1 MSTGDVLPN
10 DVRRRI
16 KQIRRADILVGIPC
30 FQNEDTVGGVATAVE
45 AGLRKHFPELR
56 SVICASD
63 GGSTDRSRETFLE
76 ASVGERAE
84 ALLVPPQTPVPEKL
98 CFQYTAIPGKGS
110 ALHSIFE
117 AARMLGAKACAVV
130 DADLRSIN
138 PYWIDRLLTPVVH
151 HGYEFVAPVY
161 ARHKYDGTI
170 TNSLAFP
177 LTTALYGMRIRQ
189 PIGGDFAF
197 SGDLAAFYADQGVW
211 RTDVARFGVDVWMT
225 TAAVVEGRRICQS
238 ILGAKLH
245 DPKDP
250 SQDLGPMFRQ
260 VVGTLFDLAG
270 EYADRWAKAKRAV
283 TPPTFGFRAAYS
295 AEPIELS
302 TPRLMW
308 QFVDGYVR
316 NHELWRRTLS
326 EESMAAVEAAV
337 AAASDSGRGL
347 VVDARL
353 WTTILYD
360 YLVAYHGDD
369 VDRDALL
376 DSLIPLYYARVAT
389 FVEDTR
395 EDSHTE
401 AERKVEQAVDLAVE
415 LKPYLRERWDRLVPG
430 RPLEEARAAEPV

>member
-1 MSTGDVLPN
+1 MSPGEVLPD

-16 KQIRRADILVGIPC
+16 DKIRRADILVGIPC
-30 FQNEDTVGGVATAVE
+30 FENEDTVGGVAIAVE

-56 SVICASD
+56 AVICASD
-63 GGSTDRSRETFLE
+63 GGSSDRSRQTFME
-76 ASVGERAE
+76 AQVGERAE

-98 CFQYTAIPGKGS
+98 CFQYTSIPGKGS
-110 ALHSIFE
+110 ALHAIFE
-117 AARMLGAKACAVV
+117 VARTLGAKACAVL
-130 DADLRSIN
+130 DADLRSIT

-170 TNSLAFP
+170 TNSLAYP

-197 SGDLAAFYADQGVW
+197 SGDLAAFYADQGMW

-250 SQDLGPMFRQ
+250 GRHLAPMFRQ

-270 EYADRWAKAKRAV
+270 DYADRWAKERRVV

-295 AEPIELS
+295 AEPIDVS
-302 TPRLMW
+302 IPRLTW

-316 NHELWRRTLS
+316 NHELWRRVLS
-326 EESMAAVEAAV
+326 AESMTDVEAAV
-337 AAASDSGRGL
+337 GAASESGRGL

-353 WTTILYD
+353 WTTIVYD
-360 YLVAYHGDD
+360 YLLAYHRADI
-369 VDRDALL
+369 DRDELL
-376 DSLIPLYYARVAT
+376 SSLIPLYFARVAT

-415 LKPYLRERWDRLVPG
+415 LKPYLRERWERPRLREAPAS
-430 RPLEEARAAEPV
+430 RPA